1 VPRRALDGLDLDV
14 AVTEL
19 AASARLLLVAALRAR
34 LLLDRLDVRHAR
46 LVQLHLDSEARLR
59 TRHRDLDVHLAHP
72 REKLLTRLRV
82 ARETKRRVLF
92 GETAKRLRDL
102 VLVALRLRRHGEA
115 HPRLGK
121 AERGR
126 LEIVLRVDEHV
137 ARLPVLQ
144 LRDRTDVAR
153 AEAVGLLVLLALER
167 HQRAEPLLR
176 MVAVV
181 DERRVAP

>member
-1 VPRRALDGLDLDV
+1 ERHLRRVHRVVAAVDERHADALHRRTRELAVRERLLDALVDRRAEALRDDASDDLVDELVPRRALDGLDLDV

-92 GETAKRLRDL
+92 
-102 VLVALRLRRHGEA
+102 
-115 HPRLGK
+115 
-121 AERGR
+121 
-126 LEIVLRVDEHV
+126 
-137 ARLPVLQ
+137 
-144 LRDRTDVAR
+144 
-153 AEAVGLLVLLALER
+153 
-167 HQRAEPLLR
+167 
-176 MVAVV
+176 
-181 DERRVAP
+181 